1 MHNQDVDTIIKA
13 LANPARRDILSWL
26 KHPEQE
32 FPEQKSSYAD
42 GVCVGQ
48 IYARAGLSQST
59 VSAHLATLQ
68 RAGLLTSKRV
78 GQWVYYQRNEAVIEA
93 FTAHIKQ
100 AL

>member
-1 MHNQDVDTIIKA
+1 MNNQEVDTIIKA

-26 KHPEQE
+26 KNPEVE
-32 FPEQKSSYAD
+32 FPEQTSSYAD

-48 IYARAGLSQST
+48 IYLRAGLSQST

-68 RAGLLTSKRV
+68 RAGLLSSTRL
-78 GQWVYYQRNEAVIEA
+78 GQWVYYQRNEAVIDE
-93 FTAHIKQ
+93 FTAHMKQ

>member
-1 MHNQDVDTIIKA
+1 MNNQEVDTIIKA

-26 KHPEQE
+26 KNPELE
-32 FPEQKSSYAD
+32 FPEQKSTYAD

-68 RAGLLTSKRV
+68 RAGLLSSKRL
-78 GQWVYYQRNEAVIEA
+78 GQWVYYQRNEVVIDE
-93 FTAHIKQ
+93 FTAHMKQ